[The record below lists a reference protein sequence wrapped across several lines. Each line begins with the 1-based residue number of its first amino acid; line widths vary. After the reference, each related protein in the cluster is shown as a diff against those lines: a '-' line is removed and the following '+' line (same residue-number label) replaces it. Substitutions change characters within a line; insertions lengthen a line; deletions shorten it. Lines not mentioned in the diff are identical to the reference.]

1 MGMQDYLRGSFP
13 WCLCCRSF
21 LALSQERRVCRPTR
35 QKHKP
40 SDANDEGSNDS
51 KISDDLE
58 LHASET
64 NQPRQNNIP
73 RSNKQKR
80 VGWPRGSSDVKVS
93 HPLIAACCA
102 IPQDQDSKSKADG
115 STKTKS
121 YKSIYY
127 RYVAVYLQ
135 NMTYLPVQ
143 PYETAGT
150 DYTSLL
156 VIPFPCSC
164 QNWLQIE
171 RKLQN
176 PQYHMTAF
184 VAQQKAGT
192 SDLQAV
198 PEPANNDLCSPRL
211 VVDDRQQLPSRE
223 QEPLSFEAVHCR

>member
-1 MGMQDYLRGSFP
+1 MYQRRSGKWACKIISAVHFHGASAVAHSWPFHKNAGFVGQLDRSISQVMQIMKAPMIARLVMTLNS
-13 WCLCCRSF
+13 
-21 LALSQERRVCRPTR
+21 T
-35 QKHKP
+35 
-40 SDANDEGSNDS
+40 
-51 KISDDLE
+51 
-58 LHASET
+58 SET

-121 YKSIYY
+121 YKSVYY

-198 PEPANNDLCSPRL
+198 PEPVTTTCVPPDSWWTIDNNCCLG
-211 VVDDRQQLPSRE
+211 SRN
-223 QEPLSFEAVHCR
+223 R